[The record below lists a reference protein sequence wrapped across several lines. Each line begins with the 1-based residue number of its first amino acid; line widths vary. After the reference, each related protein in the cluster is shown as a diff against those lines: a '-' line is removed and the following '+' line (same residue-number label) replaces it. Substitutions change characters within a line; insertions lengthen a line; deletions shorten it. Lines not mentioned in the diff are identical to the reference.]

1 MAPNEH
7 WPTAVD
13 IFNAAGASPVL
24 LLCPHASNYIPHSY
38 GNLGL
43 PGSELQRHIGW
54 DIGAA
59 GVTRRLAQVL
69 DAPAF
74 LGTYSRLLIDLNRA
88 LHVES
93 SIAARSEATDIPGN
107 VAVTALERELRTAR
121 IFTPFHRAVETHLA
135 ERALAKRRVVLVA
148 IHSFTPIFHGAPRAW
163 HAGVLFEKSA
173 RFAQAT
179 IERLRAADGALHVG
193 ANVPYTVT
201 PDDDYCLWLYA
212 DKVGNPGVEI
222 EIRQDLLA
230 SPEHQ
235 QAWAS
240 RLAETLAI
248 DVAFEAKS

>member
-24 LLCPHASNYIPHSY
+24 LLCPHASNYIPLSY

-43 PGSELQRHIGW
+43 PGSELQRHIAW

-93 SIAARSEATDIPGN
+93 SIVARSEVTAIPGN
-107 VAVTALERELRTAR
+107 VALAPLERAQRTCH
-121 IFTPFHRAVETHLA
+121 IFTPFHQAIEAHLAQRAV
-135 ERALAKRRVVLVA
+135 AKRRVVVVA
-148 IHSFTPIFHGAPRAW
+148 IHSFTPIFHGATRAW

-173 RFAQAT
+173 HFAQAT
-179 IERLRAADGALHVG
+179 IERLRAADGTLLVG

-201 PDDDYCLWLYA
+201 PDDDYCLWAYA

-230 SPEHQ
+230 CPEHQ
-235 QAWAS
+235 EAWAN
-240 RLAETLAI
+240 RLAQTLAV
-248 DVAFEAKS
+248 DVAFKAQS